1 MRLTTRLMSEVAATL
16 AVGTRLRGKK
26 GFYKIMEQFV
36 KDREVWKAV
45 KITNHIIVSTLGDAT
60 YPLAD

>member
-1 MRLTTRLMSEVAATL
+1 MSEVAATL